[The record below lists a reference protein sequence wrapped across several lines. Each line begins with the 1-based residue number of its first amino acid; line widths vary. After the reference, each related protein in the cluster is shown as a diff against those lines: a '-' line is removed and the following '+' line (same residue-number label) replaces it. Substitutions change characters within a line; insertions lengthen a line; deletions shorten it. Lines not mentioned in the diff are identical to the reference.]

1 MRIPIFHLDAFADR
15 LFAGNPAAVCSLPRW
30 LPDETLQAIAAEN
43 ALSETAFLVREG
55 EEYAIRWMTPTV
67 EVDLCG
73 HATLAS
79 GHVVFE
85 KLEPGRSRV
94 TFRSAKSGELAV
106 TKEGNHLSMVFPRQ
120 PPQRCPAPA
129 GLLQGL
135 KHSPREVLSAGK
147 LLAVFGTEAEVRA
160 LDPDMAAIARLPAD
174 GVIVTAPGRDV
185 DFVSRYFAPHAG
197 IPEDP
202 VTGSAHCLLVPYWSE
217 RLKKKQLRAR
227 QVSRRGGEL
236 FCHDRG
242 DAVVISGRAVIY
254 LEGSIEV
261 P

>member
-1 MRIPIFHLDAFADR
+1 MRLPIFHVDAFADR
-15 LFAGNPAAVCSLPRW
+15 LFAGNPAAVCPLPRW

-43 ALSETAFLVREG
+43 ALSETAFLVRE
-55 EEYAIRWMTPTV
+55 EAEYAIRWMTPLV

-79 GHVVFE
+79 AHVVFE

-94 TFRSAKSGELAV
+94 AFSSKSGLLAV
-106 TKEGNHLSMVFPRQ
+106 TKEGNHLSMVFPRHA
-120 PPQRCPAPA
+120 PRRCPAPP
-129 GLLQGL
+129 GLIQGL
-135 KHSPREVLSAGK
+135 KHSPREVLSAVN
-147 LLAVFGTEAEVRA
+147 LLAVYGTEAEVRA
-160 LDPDMAAIARLPAD
+160 LEPDMAAIARLPAE

-185 DFVSRYFAPHAG
+185 DFVSRYFAPRAG

-202 VTGSAHCLLVPYWSE
+202 VTGSAHCSLVPYWSE
-217 RLKKKQLRAR
+217 RLGKKQLRAR
-227 QVSRRGGEL
+227 QISRRGGEL

-242 DAVVISGRAVIY
+242 DAVVISGRAVTY
-254 LEGSIEV
+254 LEGTIEV

>member
-1 MRIPIFHLDAFADR
+1 MRIPIFHVDAFAER
-15 LFAGNPAAVCSLPRW
+15 LFAGNPAAVCPLPRW
-30 LPDETLQAIAAEN
+30 LPDETLQSIATEN
-43 ALSETAFLVREG
+43 ALSETAFLVRE
-55 EEYAIRWMTPTV
+55 EAEYAIRWMTPAV

-79 GHVVFE
+79 AHVLFE

-94 TFRSAKSGELAV
+94 AFRSKSGELV
-106 TKEGNHLSMVFPRQ
+106 VSKEGNHLSMVFPRR
-120 PPQRCPAPA
+120 PPERCPAPP

-147 LLAVFGTEAEVRA
+147 LLAVYGTEAEVRA

-185 DFVSRYFAPHAG
+185 DFVSRYFAPAVG

-227 QVSRRGGEL
+227 QISRRGGEL

-242 DAVVISGRAVIY
+242 DAVGISGHAVIY